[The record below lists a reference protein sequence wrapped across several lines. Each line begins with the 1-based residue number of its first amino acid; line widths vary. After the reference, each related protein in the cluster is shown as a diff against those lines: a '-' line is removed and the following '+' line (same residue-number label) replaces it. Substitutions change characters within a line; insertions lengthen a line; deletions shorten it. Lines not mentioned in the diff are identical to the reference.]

1 MSGRQ
6 PRTTRPATRFPYT
19 TLFRSCA
26 ASSQAIGLA
35 RMMINAG
42 IADGMVVG
50 GAEKV
55 ATPLTIAAHAAMRAL
70 SQRNDDPG
78 RASRPWD
85 RNRDGFVLG
94 DGGAVPVLES
104 EAHARRL
111 GARIHADLAW
121 KRGVPGTR
129 H

>member
-1 MSGRQ
+1 MTAGNVSIALNLRGPSICQ
-6 PRTTRPATRFPYT
+6 AAA
-19 TLFRSCA
+19 CA
-26 ASSQAIGLA
+26 ASSHAIGLA

-42 IADGMVVG
+42 IADVMVVG

-94 DGGAVPVLES
+94 DGGDRKS
-104 EAHARRL
+104 TRL
-111 GARIHADLAW
+111 NS
-121 KRGVPGTR
+121 R